1 MKDEHQ
7 LGMLHYFNPE
17 NLRGNIEVAEEAA
30 NELQDEIQGLLGQL
44 KTATD
49 DMEKRI
55 LRGQIDKL
63 KLERN
68 IRRKRARMLRKDM
81 AMYRQGFEN
90 RLEGMDGAF
99 QSQNDTEQHNT
110 QATPRAQALET
121 LYLVVLKQIFSKTPV
136 FKTERPKMKTMF

>member
-1 MKDEHQ
+1 MIPAEKTIKRKLAGETTEYIPVSEFMKDEHQ

-17 NLRGNIEVAEEAA
+17 TSVAT
-30 NELQDEIQGLLGQL
+30 LKSQKKLLTNFKMNPLLNQL
-44 KTATD
+44 KMTD

-68 IRRKRARMLRKDM
+68 IRRKRANVRKDM

-90 RLEGMDGAF
+90 
-99 QSQNDTEQHNT
+99 
-110 QATPRAQALET
+110 
-121 LYLVVLKQIFSKTPV
+121 
-136 FKTERPKMKTMF
+136 

>member
-1 MKDEHQ
+1 MIPRGEKQFKRKLAGETTEYIPVSEFMKDEHQ

-68 IRRKRARMLRKDM
+68 IRRKRVKMLRKDM
-81 AMYRQGFEN
+81 AMYRQG
-90 RLEGMDGAF
+90 L
-99 QSQNDTEQHNT
+99 
-110 QATPRAQALET
+110 
-121 LYLVVLKQIFSKTPV
+121 FSRKPT
-136 FKTERPKMKTMF
+136 